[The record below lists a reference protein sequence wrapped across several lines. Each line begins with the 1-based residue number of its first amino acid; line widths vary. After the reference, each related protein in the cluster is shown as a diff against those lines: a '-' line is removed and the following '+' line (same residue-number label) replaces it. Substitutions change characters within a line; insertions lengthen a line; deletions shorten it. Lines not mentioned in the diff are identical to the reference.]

1 MNFGDKIKKLRK
13 AKGLSQQELA
23 NILGVHSKHISRY
36 ENNFSN
42 PSLDVLLKLR
52 NLFHVSLDYLVTDD
66 DSQDFNYK
74 DRELEKYFEAVDKL
88 NEEDKQVI
96 KKVIES
102 MLIKNKNQDGK

>member
-1 MNFGDKIKKLRK
+1 MNFGGKIKKLRK

-23 NILGVHSKHISRY
+23 NILGVHSKHVSRY

-52 NLFHVSLDYLVTDD
+52 DLFHVSLDYLVTDD
-66 DSQDFNYK
+66 DSQDFEYK
-74 DRELEKYFEAVDKL
+74 HKELEKYFNEDDKL

-102 MLIKNKNQDGK
+102 ILIKNKN